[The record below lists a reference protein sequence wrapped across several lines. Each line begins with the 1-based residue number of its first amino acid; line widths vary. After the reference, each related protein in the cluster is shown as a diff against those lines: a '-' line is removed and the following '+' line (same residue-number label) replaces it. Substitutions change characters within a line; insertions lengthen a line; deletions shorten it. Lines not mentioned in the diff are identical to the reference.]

1 MSGLLATTNDVW
13 ALFEL
18 PAIRRSALALLLA
31 SIGLP
36 VVGVLMIG
44 LDVIPVRFAMMHTAL
59 LGVALGLLVGLDP
72 ILCALVLSAAA
83 AMALAPLAGRP
94 GGLSGPMGLLMTFAI
109 AAALLVLS
117 ISGVN
122 ATGAFELLWGSILA
136 TKPVDVW
143 LLLAITVATLTL
155 FFTRRRS
162 LGLLL
167 FDRETAICA
176 GVGVGLLTT
185 ISLGLTAVAVASA
198 MRLTGAL
205 LVDAVTLLPA
215 IAARNV
221 ARSLTSMVWWAIG
234 VGVVGNGAGFLLAL
248 WLDQPPGP
256 VLVITVAVIALAS
269 YLPIIPGH
277 RPATKGTLH

>member
-1 MSGLLATTNDVW
+1 MSAVLATTDVW

-18 PAIRRSALALLLA
+18 PVVQRSALALLIA

-36 VVGVLMIG
+36 IVGVLMIG
-44 LDVIPVRFAMMHTAL
+44 LDVIPVRFAVMHTAL
-59 LGVALGLLVGLDP
+59 LGVALGLVFHIDP
-72 ILCALVLSAAA
+72 VLCALVVSGLAV
-83 AMALAPLAGRP
+83 MALAPLAGRP
-94 GGLSGPMGLLMTFAI
+94 GGLSGPMGLLMTLAI

-136 TKPVDVW
+136 TRRIDVI
-143 LLLAITVATLTL
+143 LLAVITASVLTL
-155 FFTRRRS
+155 FFARRRKI
-162 LGLLL
+162 GLLL

-176 GVGVGLLTT
+176 GVAVGTLTT
-185 ISLGLTAVAVASA
+185 LCLGLTAVAIASSI
-198 MRLTGAL
+198 RLTGAL

-215 IAARNV
+215 VAARNL
-221 ARSLTSMVWWAIG
+221 ARSFTSMVAWAVA
-234 VGVVGNGAGFLLAL
+234 VGVVGNGLGFMLAL

-256 VLVITVAVIALAS
+256 VLVITVAVIALAT

-277 RPATKGTLH
+277 RPDTKGIVH